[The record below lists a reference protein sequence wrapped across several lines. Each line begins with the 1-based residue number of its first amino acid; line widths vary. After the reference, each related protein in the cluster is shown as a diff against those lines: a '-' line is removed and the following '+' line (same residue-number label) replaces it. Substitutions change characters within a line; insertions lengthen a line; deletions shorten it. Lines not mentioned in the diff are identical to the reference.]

1 MTDLNRVILKINK
14 KFGVNTIGKIS
25 KMPTIKAERVS
36 SGSPYLDWA
45 IGGGWPLGKTIELY
59 GPFSSGKSL
68 IALRTIIEAQKK
80 N

>member
-1 MTDLNRVILKINK
+1 
-14 KFGVNTIGKIS
+14 
-25 KMPTIKAERVS
+25 MPTIKAERVS

-68 IALRTIIEAQKK
+68 IALRTIVEAQKK